1 MTGAGVIIILL
12 LASLIFLSA
21 ILIGLAL
28 MIRTRWDPMASGRQ
42 PGQQPERRR

>member
-1 MTGAGVIIILL
+1 MASAGVIVILL

-28 MIRTRWDPMASGRQ
+28 MMRSRWDRMPPRQQ
-42 PGQQPERRR
+42 PGPRR

>member
-1 MTGAGVIIILL
+1 MTGVGVIIILL

-28 MIRTRWDPMASGRQ
+28 MMRTRWDGMASGRE
-42 PGQQPERRR
+42 PGRRR